1 MNDIEE
7 LERENIKLRQQIQN
21 LDDFNLSLYR
31 VYRAA
36 RQFCFEDM
44 DREKLLDA
52 IGIVDAFIGKS

>member
-21 LDDFNLSLYR
+21 LDDFNLALYR

-36 RQFCFEDM
+36 RQFCFEDL
-44 DREKLLDA
+44 DREKL
-52 IGIVDAFIGKS
+52 IETVGIVDAFIGKT